1 MKSFTSAH
9 EWRPLSAG
17 DVRKG
22 LEALEKY
29 FEGIPS
35 GVGRT
40 PLVKLRRI
48 DPDVEAEVFA
58 KVESMN
64 PLGSVKDRIAV
75 AMIDDAEARDLL
87 EPGGTVIE
95 ATSGNTGI
103 GLAFVCAARD
113 YQCRIV
119 MPDSASVERRHVMA
133 VLGAQIELTPGAMG
147 IAESVK
153 RAEAIAAE
161 TPNSF
166 LARQFENFANPRIH
180 RETTALEIWDDTDG
194 GVDIFVAGVGTGG
207 TITGVGEVLKERK
220 PSVKVVA
227 VEPATS
233 AVLSGQPAG
242 QHKIQGIGAG
252 FIPKVLKIELIDE
265 IVSVTDQ
272 DAAAMTRL
280 LSLREG
286 ILAGISS
293 GAALFAALEIARRP
307 ESKGKKIVAVLP
319 DTGERYLSTWIFTDA
334 FEGLRV

>member
-1 MKSFTSAH
+1 LANYYEDFPASF
-9 EWRPLSAG
+9 
-17 DVRKG
+17 
-22 LEALEKY
+22 
-29 FEGIPS
+29 
-35 GVGRT
+35 GRT
-40 PLVKLRRI
+40 PLVKLNRI
-48 DPDVEAEVFA
+48 DPGIEAEVFA
-58 KVESMN
+58 KVESAN

-75 AMIDDAEARDLL
+75 SMIDDAERHDLI
-87 EPGGTVIE
+87 EPGGTVLE

-103 GLAFVCAARD
+103 GLAFVCAARG

-119 MPDSASVERRHVMA
+119 MPDSASVERRQVMA
-133 VLGAQIELTPGAMG
+133 VLGAHIELTPGALG

-166 LARQFENFANPRIH
+166 LARQFENLANPRVH
-180 RETTALEIWDDTDG
+180 RETTAPEIWDDTSG

-207 TITGVGEVLKERK
+207 TITGVGEVLKDRK
-220 PSVKVVA
+220 PSVKVIA

-233 AVLSGQPAG
+233 AVLSGKQPG

-252 FIPKVLKIELIDE
+252 FVPKVLKRELIDE
-265 IVSVTDQ
+265 VIAVTDE

-286 ILAGISS
+286 LLAGISS
-293 GAALFAALEIARRP
+293 GAALFAALDVARRP
-307 ESKGKKIVAVLP
+307 ESKDKKIVVILP